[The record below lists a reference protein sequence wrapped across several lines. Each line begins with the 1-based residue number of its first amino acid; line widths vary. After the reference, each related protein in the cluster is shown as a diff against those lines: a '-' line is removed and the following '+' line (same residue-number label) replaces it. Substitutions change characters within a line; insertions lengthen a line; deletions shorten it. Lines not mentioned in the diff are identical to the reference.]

1 MTTKDT
7 VYVTHIQ
14 FLYGATYIVALIW
27 DASGMEIN
35 QRRSPISTPAKC
47 QNCATPL
54 KG

>member
-1 MTTKDT
+1 MTTKDN

-35 QRRSPISTPAKC
+35 QRRNPISTPAKC